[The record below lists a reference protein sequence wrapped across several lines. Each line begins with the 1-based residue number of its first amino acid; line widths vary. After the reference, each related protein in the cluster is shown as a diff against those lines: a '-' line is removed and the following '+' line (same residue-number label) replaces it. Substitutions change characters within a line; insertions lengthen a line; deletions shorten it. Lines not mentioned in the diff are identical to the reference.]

1 MRKSQIEV
9 GLGSN
14 ELASPVDDR
23 TRIERARD
31 EMSQDAYDELIQE
44 ALRLAVAHA

>member
-1 MRKSQIEV
+1 MQRSQTKV
-9 GLGSN
+9 GLEAR

-31 EMSQDAYDELIQE
+31 EMSQDDYDELIQE